1 MKNILLIAASRYGS
15 TAQGAEWIAE
25 RLRLSGVG
33 ATVLAPESAPPP
45 EGNDCAVLCS
55 GIYAHHILPS
65 LAAYIDN
72 HLAALRSGKVAI
84 LGVSMSPK
92 PVFVRGHV
100 HGGLAHF
107 EDLFAKLGDAVVHA
121 DMLGGQL
128 AYDGLSA
135 EDQRSMDQFYGML
148 GLDDAGIE
156 RRKAP
161 RTLMKK
167 EDYWSFAEDLL
178 DKLDKVGRS
187 GR

>member
-15 TAQGAEWIAE
+15 TAQGAGWVAE
-25 RLRLSGVG
+25 RLRLSGAG
-33 ATVLAPESAPPP
+33 ATVVAPESAPPP
-45 EGNDCAVLCS
+45 EGNDCVVLIS
-55 GIYAHHILPS
+55 GIYAHQILPS

-92 PVFVRGHV
+92 PVFVRGHA

-107 EDLFAKLGDAVVHA
+107 EDLFAKFGDALVHA

-128 AYDGLSA
+128 AYGGLSP

-148 GLDDAGIE
+148 GLDAAEIE

-161 RTLMKK
+161 RTLMRK

-178 DKLDKVGRS
+178 DKLTRS
-187 GR
+187 ER